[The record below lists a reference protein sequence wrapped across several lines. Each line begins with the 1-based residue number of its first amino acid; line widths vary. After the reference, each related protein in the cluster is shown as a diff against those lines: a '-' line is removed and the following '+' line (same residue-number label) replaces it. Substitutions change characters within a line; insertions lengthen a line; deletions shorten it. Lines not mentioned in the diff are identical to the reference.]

1 MTPEIFLDML
11 VSDLTVLLSDCL
23 LPTKTGARRA
33 PKVYKHDLP
42 VPQMDDEDED
52 ADAEDVTAPFVIV
65 RATGGTFDDW
75 SDLHHVGVAI
85 IICTYDD
92 TPDRQGTS
100 DVLGVIERIY
110 HRFARCPDLATSVQ
124 RCRSAGHCR
133 TKPTPIRSISVRW
146 IWCSAVRVC
155 G

>member
-11 VSDLTVLLSDCL
+11 VSNLTVLLSDCL

-65 RATGGTFDDW
+65 RATGGTFDGW
-75 SDLHHVGVAI
+75 SDLHHVVSPSSSVPTMI
-85 IICTYDD
+85 
-92 TPDRQGTS
+92 
-100 DVLGVIERIY
+100 
-110 HRFARCPDLATSVQ
+110 HRTGRAQVM
-124 RCRSAGHCR
+124 
-133 TKPTPIRSISVRW
+133 
-146 IWCSAVRVC
+146 CSM
-155 G
+155 

>member
-1 MTPEIFLDML
+1 MTPEIFLDRL

-33 PKVYKHDLP
+33 PKVYMHDLP

-75 SDLHHVGVAI
+75 
-85 IICTYDD
+85 
-92 TPDRQGTS
+92 
-100 DVLGVIERIY
+100 VLPSSSVPTMI
-110 HRFARCPDLATSVQ
+110 HRTGRAQVMYSV
-124 RCRSAGHCR
+124 
-133 TKPTPIRSISVRW
+133 
-146 IWCSAVRVC
+146 
-155 G
+155 

>member
-75 SDLHHVGVAI
+75 SDLHHVGVTI
-85 IICTYDD
+85 IIWKCRPNSGTD
-92 TPDRQGTS
+92 T
-100 DVLGVIERIY
+100 
-110 HRFARCPDLATSVQ
+110 
-124 RCRSAGHCR
+124 
-133 TKPTPIRSISVRW
+133 
-146 IWCSAVRVC
+146 
-155 G
+155 

>member
-1 MTPEIFLDML
+1 MTPEIFLDRL

-33 PKVYKHDLP
+33 PKVYMHDLP

-110 HRFARCPDLATSVQ
+110 HRFARCPALGI
-124 RCRSAGHCR
+124 AGRNRHL
-133 TKPTPIRSISVRW
+133 
-146 IWCSAVRVC
+146 SAVFLCDGYGVQLSGCEDRRPINIM
-155 G
+155 